1 MSNLPG
7 SRTDEHTDVTAI
19 MMDRHEMAKHTSKG
33 AVPYILLSAV
43 VQGLL
48 YPWTTKKLICPNW
61 ASRHKA
67 VQAHF
72 APWVAN
78 YITPDNLTP
87 NNAGSTRINMIVR

>member
-43 VQGLL
+43 VQGVLSL
-48 YPWTTKKLICPNW
+48 DDEKTYMPKLGEQ
-61 ASRHKA
+61 K
-67 VQAHF
+67 
-72 APWVAN
+72 
-78 YITPDNLTP
+78 
-87 NNAGSTRINMIVR
+87 

>member
-33 AVPYILLSAV
+33 AVPYILLSVV

-48 YPWTTKKLICPNW
+48 PLDNEKSY
-61 ASRHKA
+61 
-67 VQAHF
+67 
-72 APWVAN
+72 
-78 YITPDNLTP
+78 TPQM
-87 NNAGSTRINMIVR
+87 GKQK